1 MRLDRF
7 LTRRGTHSCKEIKTL
22 LADGHVTVDGATEIC
37 GLRKITR
44 FTRIELAG
52 ETLQQHEA
60 VYLMLHK
67 PAGYLSA
74 TSDPQHP
81 TVIDLIPHPLRGE
94 LHLAGRLDRAS
105 TGLLLLTNDGRWSRN
120 VTEPDHEISK
130 TYRVTTRDPIAPETA
145 NRFSAGIYFAYED
158 LTTRPARLE
167 ILTPHE
173 ALLSIHEG
181 RYHQVKR
188 MFHACGNQVLSLHRE
203 SIGPLLLDPRLA
215 PGHCRP
221 LTLAEVNFFTPEY
234 NP

>member
-7 LTRRGTHSCKEIKTL
+7 LTRRGSHSCKEIKNL
-22 LADGHVTVDGATEIC
+22 LAAGHIAVNGATEKS
-37 GLRKITR
+37 GLREITR
-44 FTRIELAG
+44 FTRITLAG
-52 ETLQQHEA
+52 EILQQHEA
-60 VYLMLHK
+60 IYLMLHK

-81 TVIDLIPHPLRGE
+81 TVIELIQHPLRSE

-105 TGLLLLTNDGRWSRN
+105 TGLLLLTNDGKWSRN

-130 TYRVTTRDPIAPETA
+130 TYRVTTRDPIAPEMA
-145 NRFSAGIYFAYED
+145 LRFSAGIYFAYED
-158 LTTRPARLE
+158 LTTRPAQLE
-167 ILTPHE
+167 ILSPHE

-203 SIGPLLLDPRLA
+203 SIGPLLLDPKLA
-215 PGHCRP
+215 LGQSRP
-221 LTLAEVNFFTPEY
+221 LTLAEINLFTPERK
-234 NP
+234 P

>member
-7 LTRRGTHSCKEIKTL
+7 LTRRGIHSCKEIKIL
-22 LADGHVTVDGATEIC
+22 LADGHVTVDGAAETS
-37 GLRKITR
+37 GLHKITR
-44 FTRIELAG
+44 FSHIELAG
-52 ETLQQHEA
+52 EILQQHQA
-60 VYLMLHK
+60 IYLMLHK

-74 TSDPQHP
+74 TSDSRHP
-81 TVIDLIPHPLRGE
+81 TVIELLPHPRRAE

-145 NRFSAGIYFAYED
+145 HRFTAGIYFAYED
-158 LTTRPARLE
+158 LTTRPAQLE

-203 SIGPLLLDPRLA
+203 SIGPLLLDPQLT
-215 PGHCRP
+215 PGESRA
-221 LTLAEVNFFTPEY
+221 LTPEEIGVFI
-234 NP
+234 